1 MKYLILVLGFICFPV
16 LAEAQA
22 QPESTLVTQES
33 VNWLVDLFN
42 DMYEV
47 VHHTPNF
54 IERAFA
60 YIIELY
66 AYLQFYVA
74 LQTIEFA
81 YGVAQA
87 LITNIGLDSLL
98 SEAISKLSSEYQT
111 TFRALGFLK
120 AITIICEA
128 AVVRFVLNFMGW

>member
-1 MKYLILVLGFICFPV
+1 MKYLFLILGFVCFPV
-16 LAEAQA
+16 LAES
-22 QPESTLVTQES
+22 QPESTVVSQES
-33 VNWLVDLFN
+33 VNWVVELFN

-47 VHHTPNF
+47 VHHTPTF

-60 YIIELY
+60 YIIEFY

-98 SEAISKLSSEYQT
+98 TDAISRLPSEYHS
-111 TFRALGFLK
+111 TFQAFGFLK

>member
-1 MKYLILVLGFICFPV
+1 MKYLLLILGFVCFPV
-16 LAEAQA
+16 LAES
-22 QPESTLVTQES
+22 QPESTVVSQES
-33 VNWLVDLFN
+33 VNWVVELFN

-47 VHHTPNF
+47 VHHTPTF

-74 LQTIEFA
+74 LQTVEFA

-98 SEAISKLSSEYQT
+98 TDAISRLPSEYHS
-111 TFRALGFLK
+111 TFQALGFLK

>member
-1 MKYLILVLGFICFPV
+1 MKYLFLILGFICFPV
-16 LAEAQA
+16 LAETQA
-22 QPESTLVTQES
+22 QPESTLVSQES
-33 VNWLVDLFN
+33 VNWVVELFN

-47 VHHTPNF
+47 VHHTPSF

-66 AYLQFYVA
+66 AYLQFYIA

-98 SEAISKLSSEYQT
+98 SDAINRLPAEYQS
-111 TFRALGFLK
+111 TFKALGFLK